1 MLVEWVIVASAF
13 CLLIGCMFAIRLYC
27 SLQLE
32 RLDDARQDAW
42 AQSMRGCSTGPTEI
56 ANMGNA
62 LSQGEPPGL
71 AQQMI
76 PSGRDASRTF
86 QVDPS
91 FPAGFGTLHG
101 QREVKFICNPIPG
114 KAVPTS
120 DLIGWLKEWL

>member
-13 CLLIGCMFAIRLYC
+13 CLLLGCMFAIRLYC

-42 AQSMRGCSTGPTEI
+42 AQAMRGCSTGPTDI
-56 ANMGNA
+56 GKMGNA

-71 AQQMI
+71 SQQMI
-76 PSGRDASRTF
+76 PSGRDALRTF
-86 QVDPS
+86 QVDPA
-91 FPAGFGTLHG
+91 FPTGFGTLHG
-101 QREVKFICNPIPG
+101 HREIKFICNPIPG

-120 DLIGWLKEWL
+120 DLIGWLEEWL